1 MEALI
6 EASVVTPPPPS
17 RCSNISTTFAVCI
30 LFCYRIFELAPAA
43 LDMFSF
49 GHEGLAAD
57 SEALY
62 KHPLFKRHAKGVV
75 NMLDTAIGMLGP
87 DVSPLLEALKDL
99 GARHFEYGVI
109 PAHYPIV
116 GEALICT
123 LEVAL
128 GKKWTPKVKQGWT
141 AIYGIVSTAMLE
153 GANRRIQMEN
163 KLRNK
168 MVEEE
173 QDEGTAK
180 KEKKTTEEVVPL
192 APGEAP
198 QSRAEMKRMS
208 VTEVKPSV
216 EVVTRASPPQPALR
230 KSPCYDKVAAIKSSV
245 RRRRMMRR
253 SQNVDTERGLE
264 NVTKAL
270 DKAISLS
277 TSLHSVD
284 SEMTMSTTT
293 SDHSFEVRSV
303 GPGLSTTS
311 PYSGHSSSSLSTK
324 NNNNVVMS
332 CMKERILYL
341 TMVEMVMDSWYR
353 IKCIPNFRE
362 VAGVLLFRN
371 IFKLAPAAK
380 AIFQFTRGYDD
391 ADEEQLY
398 KSRAFI
404 SHAKTVVK
412 MLDDAVNMLSD
423 LEILGEELE
432 KLGARHVSY
441 GVLPPHY
448 DIVGEALLQT
458 LEQALGKE
466 AWNDTIKE
474 GWTGIYVFVSTS
486 MVRGANN
493 VMKEQQQQSR
503 ERSTTKPVATSV
515 GIGA

>member
-1 MEALI
+1 
-6 EASVVTPPPPS
+6 
-17 RCSNISTTFAVCI
+17 
-30 LFCYRIFELAPAA
+30 
-43 LDMFSF
+43 MFSF

-99 GARHFEYGVI
+99 GARHFEYGVV

-168 MVEEE
+168 MVDEE
-173 QDEGTAK
+173 EGTAK
-180 KEKKTTEEVVPL
+180 EEKKTNKEVVPL

-198 QSRAEMKRMS
+198 PSKAAMKKRMS
-208 VTEVKPSV
+208 AKEVKPSV
-216 EVVTRASPPQPALR
+216 ELISRASPQQPVLR
-230 KSPCYDKVAAIKSSV
+230 KSASHEKVAAIKSNL

-253 SQNVDTERGLE
+253 SQNFDAERGLE
-264 NVTKAL
+264 NVTKTL
-270 DKAISLS
+270 DKALSLS
-277 TSLHSVD
+277 SSLHSVD

-293 SDHSFEVRSV
+293 TSDQSFSMRSL
-303 GPGLSTTS
+303 GPGSTSTS
-311 PYSGHSSSSLSTK
+311 TLRVPSSSSLST
-324 NNNNVVMS
+324 NNNGNRTNNVVLS
-332 CMKERILYL
+332 AMKERILYL
-341 TMVEMVMDSWYR
+341 TMVEMVMDSWYA
-353 IKCIPNFRE
+353 IKSIPNFRE

-371 IFKLAPAAK
+371 IFKIAPAAK
-380 AIFQFTRGYDD
+380 AIFQFSKGYDD
-391 ADEEQLY
+391 AHEEQLY

-404 SHAKTVVK
+404 AHAKTVVK

-423 LEILGEELE
+423 LEILGEQLE
-432 KLGARHVSY
+432 QLGARHVSY

-458 LEQALGKE
+458 LEQALGKQG
-466 AWNDTIKE
+466 WNDTIKE
-474 GWTGIYVFVSTS
+474 GWTGIYVFISTS
-486 MVRGANN
+486 MIRGANN
-493 VMKEQQQQSR
+493 VMKEQEQSR
-503 ERSTTKPVATSV
+503 EGVMAQPAPTPV